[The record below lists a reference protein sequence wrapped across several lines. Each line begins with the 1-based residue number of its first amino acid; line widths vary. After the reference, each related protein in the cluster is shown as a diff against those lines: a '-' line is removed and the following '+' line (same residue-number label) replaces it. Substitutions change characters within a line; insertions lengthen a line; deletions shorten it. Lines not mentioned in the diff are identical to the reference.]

1 MTDQKEKFIL
11 FAIYKNPSDYPGKY
25 VVRRWEG
32 LVADRQP
39 VIVADELKQAREA
52 IPDHMYR
59 LDRLEGDD
67 PAILETWI

>member
-1 MTDQKEKFIL
+1 MTETKNEFIL
-11 FAIYKNPSDYPGKY
+11 YAIYFNPLDHPGKY

-32 LVADRQP
+32 LKPDIEP
-39 VIVADELKQAREA
+39 IIVTDELKEAREA

-59 LDRLEGDD
+59 LDRLTDDD